1 MRLTVAGQLVD
12 PIARTISPAAVS
24 VEHGRIAAIEPYPQA
39 PQRFIMPGFIDAHVH
54 VESSML
60 VPSEFARLAVRF
72 GTVATVSDPHEIAN
86 VLGADGVR
94 YMIENGRTVPFKFN
108 FGAPSCVPATAFET
122 AGAAIDSKGVRALL
136 EMPEIR
142 YLSEMMNWPGVLFG
156 DAEVGAKIAAAREL
170 GKPVD
175 GHAPGLKGEQ
185 AATYAAAGIST
196 DHECFTYEEA
206 AGKARLGMKILIREG
221 SAARNFEALWPLLN
235 ERPELCMLCS
245 DDKHPD
251 DLVAGHIDRL
261 VARAVAKGVP
271 LWNVL
276 TASCVNP
283 VRHYGLPVGLL
294 RPGDP
299 ADFIEVSDLKDFRVL
314 RTWIDGRCV
323 ADGGLTLFDT
333 KPAAIVNAFRC
344 GPKKPGDF
352 RVEAKP
358 GKIRA
363 IVAIDGEI
371 ITKEEHLAP
380 KVDGGAAVAD
390 PSRDLLKISVVNRYA
405 DAPPAVAFVKGFG
418 LRSGA
423 LASTVAHDSHNI
435 VAVGADDASL
445 CRAVNALVEARGGV
459 AFADANGVRVLPL
472 PIAGLMSPDSGEMVA
487 AKYQEIDRATKAA
500 GVTLRA
506 PFMTMSFLALLVIP
520 QLKLSDKGLFDG
532 AAFKFVEGWV

>member
-1 MRLTVAGQLVD
+1 MRLSLAGQLVN
-12 PIARTISPAAVS
+12 PLTQTITPSVVS
-24 VEHGRIAAIEPYPQA
+24 VKDGRISTVEPYPQA
-39 PQRFIMPGFIDAHVH
+39 PQRFIMPGFVDAHVH

-60 VPSEFARLAVRF
+60 VPSEFARLSVRF

-86 VLGADGVR
+86 VLGTDGVR
-94 YMIENGRTVPFKFN
+94 YMIDNGRTVPFKFN
-108 FGAPSCVPATAFET
+108 FGAPSCVPATTFET

-136 EMPEIR
+136 ELPEVR

-156 DAEVGAKIAAAREL
+156 DPEVRAKIAAAREL

-196 DHECFTYEEA
+196 DHECFTLEEA
-206 AGKARLGMKILIREG
+206 VGKVRLGMKILIREG

-235 ERPELCMLCS
+235 DHPEMCMLCS

-276 TASCVNP
+276 VAACINP
-283 VRHYGLPVGLL
+283 VRHYRLPVGLL
-294 RPGDP
+294 QIGDP
-299 ADFIEVSDLKDFRVL
+299 ADFIEVADLKDFRVL

-323 ADGGLTLFDT
+323 ADNGLTLFDT

-344 GPKKPGDF
+344 GPKKPADF

-358 GKIRA
+358 GKVRA

-380 KVDGGAAVAD
+380 KTDAGAAVAD
-390 PSRDLLKISVVNRYA
+390 PSRDLLKITVVNRYA

-418 LRSGA
+418 LKAGA

-445 CRAVNALVEARGGV
+445 ARAVNALVEAKGGV
-459 AFADANGVRVLPL
+459 AFADASGVRVLPL
-472 PIAGLMSPDSGEMVA
+472 PIAGLMSPDSGETVA
-487 AKYQEIDRATKAA
+487 AKYQEIDKATKAA